1 MKELLISVPGLLSND
16 QVADAVATAIRIDAV
31 SQLLASVAFATL
43 IIGGVLIAYK
53 VMLEGID
60 ARGKTSRFSETD

>member
-53 VMLEGID
+53 VMLEGD
-60 ARGKTSRFSETD
+60 